1 MGLSSKEQRK
11 NKYKN
16 SGEDSPIQ
24 FWVTWTL
31 IQIIIKML
39 EEDKEDINHGEGMD
53 NFLNEYELD
62 DQMLKL
68 VKEAKIRFQYYRRRW

>member
-1 MGLSSKEQRK
+1 
-11 NKYKN
+11 
-16 SGEDSPIQ
+16 
-24 FWVTWTL
+24 
-31 IQIIIKML
+31 ML

-68 VKEAKIRFQYYRRRW
+68 VKEAKIRFQHYR